1 MNSNKHSIM
10 TLYTDASDLYSHKV
24 RIVLAEK
31 GVTYNL
37 VDIHSSDVTMKSLSA
52 FYNNPYSTVPTL
64 LDRDV
69 VLYRSDI
76 IMEYLEERFPHP
88 PLMPVYPIARG
99 RSRQM
104 IYIINKEWYTAVNS
118 ILESTKPEEV
128 KKSRIK
134 LINYIISIVPILSKK
149 SFFFNEGF
157 SLVDCCIIPILWRL
171 PRLSIKLPKKAL
183 PVIEYAEK
191 MFNRKS
197 FQNSLLEF
205 EKNMISN
212 HRFF

>member
-1 MNSNKHSIM
+1 MG
-10 TLYTDASDLYSHKV
+10 DASDLYSHKV

-88 PLMPVYPIARG
+88 PLMPVYQKKKRKKKKKG
-99 RSRQM
+99 
-104 IYIINKEWYTAVNS
+104 KEK
-118 ILESTKPEEV
+118 ESE
-128 KKSRIK
+128 KKIK
-134 LINYIISIVPILSKK
+134 LK
-149 SFFFNEGF
+149 
-157 SLVDCCIIPILWRL
+157 
-171 PRLSIKLPKKAL
+171 
-183 PVIEYAEK
+183 EK
-191 MFNRKS
+191 
-197 FQNSLLEF
+197 
-205 EKNMISN
+205 
-212 HRFF
+212 